1 MGSVGRLTPGER
13 QDRRQRM
20 ELNRKVAEA
29 MAENGGKEQGPA
41 LTIEQVAIL
50 CGVSVSR
57 VGNWIE
63 KSGLKVVDRNDNRKV
78 RQEDLVEFLLHYNM
92 PIPKG
97 ILPVNARKMLL
108 VYSAGRGR
116 GAVYSFLKTLS
127 EKMGSKFRNI
137 TDSITYGKSAEYKI
151 LNFVPDLVLIDAVHA
166 DDEAQSVVRFVRSIG
181 GMRSIVLVRRNM
193 PVARRAELLRNGA
206 HAVIERNTGWKE
218 MLRCLER
225 VLNSLGDSSK

>member
-1 MGSVGRLTPGER
+1 MTES
-13 QDRRQRM
+13 
-20 ELNRKVAEA
+20 
-29 MAENGGKEQGPA
+29 GGKEQGPA
-41 LTIEQVAIL
+41 LKIEQVAIL

-63 KSGLKVVDRNDNRKV
+63 KNGLKVVDHSENRKV

-108 VYSAGRGR
+108 IYSEGRGR
-116 GAVYSFLKTLS
+116 GAIYSFLKTLS

-137 TDSITYGKSAEYKI
+137 TDSVTYGKSAEYKI
-151 LNFVPDLVLIDAVHA
+151 LNFVPDLVLVDAVHA
-166 DDEAQSVVRFVRSIG
+166 DDEALGVVRFVRSIG
-181 GMRSIVLVRRNM
+181 GMRSVVLVRRNM
-193 PVARRAELLRNGA
+193 AVARRAELLRSGA

-225 VLNSLGDSSK
+225 VLNSLGDTSK